1 MIIYGEYM
9 EVVQDTKNS
18 IDVFESDIELYISLW
33 CDTQNISVSDIVT
46 ISQNRYNSLL
56 YYLYRHIFK
65 DADLKRKDMIYS
77 GVLNTNNN
85 GYNIPLLEE
94 ICNTYIDLCDRF
106 DKIVNVEGFCRLIG
120 IDRETIYEW
129 SRDSDKKASR
139 RTSDIA
145 KRLTAERERTLADR
159 LASGVKNPVG
169 VLGCLNHWHNWAGVG
184 NMEER
189 KPQQISLQDVRK
201 QAQLL
206 SDNSG
211 STTPMIAEKVENKLS
226 DN

>member
-1 MIIYGEYM
+1 M
-9 EVVQDTKNS
+9 ELVSGTENT
-18 IDVFESDIELYISLW
+18 IDVFISDMAMYIALW
-33 CDTQNISVSDIVT
+33 CEEQNMSVSDIVT

-56 YYLYRHIFK
+56 YYLYQKVFK
-65 DADLKRKDMIYS
+65 DANLKSNDTYS
-77 GVLNTNNN
+77 NGLFGNTT
-85 GYNIPLLEE
+85 YNAYDIPLIESICEE
-94 ICNTYIDLCDRF
+94 YIDLCDRF
-106 DKIVNVEGFCRLIG
+106 DKIVNVEGFSRLIG

-129 SRDSDKKASR
+129 SRDRDKKASR

-145 KRLTAERERTLADR
+145 KRLTAERERSLSDR

-189 KPQQISLQDVRK
+189 KPQQISLSDVRS
-201 QAQLL
+201 QAAKL

-211 STTPMIAEKVENKLS
+211 GDRLQIADNSNNKLS